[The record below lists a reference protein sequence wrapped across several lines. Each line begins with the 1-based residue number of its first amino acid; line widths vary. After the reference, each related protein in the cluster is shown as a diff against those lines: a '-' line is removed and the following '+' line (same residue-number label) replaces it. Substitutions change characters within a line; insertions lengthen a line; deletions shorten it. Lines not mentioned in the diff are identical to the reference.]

1 MNPWK
6 AGSWFSSRF
15 RDESYIVQQKAF
27 VLFWILVCAS
37 SADIYFIIQNSL
49 YQFKLVPLLIN
60 CTYFII
66 VVSAFLLLIKG
77 RYAVS
82 AIITSLLHVFLFI
95 AAYVIMLPEYVD
107 TGINVWVSLLFAGL
121 AVASLFVSRRVLV
134 FSSLAILLTII
145 ASFIVVKPRF
155 DPQHIRVIY
164 FDFITTVFSFFGLA
178 TFLLLIRRIADVSLD
193 KAEMEIEKFDNL
205 NRTLEEKVEART
217 IELREA
223 NNRLEGI
230 GERMRRYLPVQLV
243 DSIISEK
250 KRDIISTERRKITV
264 FFSDIK
270 DFTATTDS
278 LEAEELAALLNEYLT
293 EITAIA
299 NRWGGT
305 IDKFVGDAVMVFFGA
320 PESRGDDEDALSC
333 VKMAI
338 EMQVRMRT
346 LREKWYDRGI
356 EHPLAI
362 RIGINTGVATVGDFG
377 ARDRLSYTAIGGQVN
392 LAARLESACEPG
404 GILISHST
412 WALVKEEIRCER
424 REEKLS
430 VKGIHREL
438 TVYDVALEE

>member
-6 AGSWFSSRF
+6 AGEWLNSRF
-15 RDESYIVQQKAF
+15 RDESFIVRQKVY
-27 VLFWILVCAS
+27 VLFWVLFCAVFV
-37 SADIYFIIQNSL
+37 DLYFIAQNSL
-49 YQFKLVPLLIN
+49 YQFKPIPLAIN
-60 CTYFII
+60 STYFIVI
-66 VVSAFLLLIKG
+66 VAALAFLLRG
-77 RYAVS
+77 RYTVS
-82 AIITSLLHVFLFI
+82 AVITSLLHVLLFM

-107 TGINVWVSLLFAGL
+107 TGINVWVSLLFIGL
-121 AVASLFVSRRVLV
+121 ALVSLFVGRTILV
-134 FSSLAILLTII
+134 FSSLTIILTII
-145 ASFIVVKPRF
+145 VSFVAVMSRF
-155 DPQHIRVIY
+155 NPQLTRIIY
-164 FDFITTVFSFFGLA
+164 FDFITTVFSFSGLA
-178 TFLLLIRRIADVSLD
+178 IFLYLIRRITDISLE
-193 KAEMEIEKFDNL
+193 KAETEIERFDNL

-217 IELREA
+217 LELRET
-223 NNRLEGI
+223 NSRLEGI

-250 KRDIISTERRKITV
+250 KRDDISTERRKITV

-278 LEAEELAALLNEYLT
+278 LEAEELSNLLNEYLT
-293 EITAIA
+293 EMTAIA

-320 PESRGDDEDALSC
+320 PESRGESEDALSC

-338 EMQVRMRT
+338 EMQERMRV
-346 LREKWYDRGI
+346 LREKWYERGI
-356 EHPLAI
+356 EHPLEI

-377 ARDRLSYTAIGGQVN
+377 AWERLSYTAIGGQVN

-412 WALVKEEIRCER
+412 WALVKDEIRCER
-424 REEKLS
+424 RDAKLS

-438 TVYDVALEE
+438 TVYDVVL